1 MNSNLSGQLLSKVM
15 GWSDEELANELPWLQ
30 FMAGMKY
37 DSYDQFMPGNRFLAS
52 LVQWMTQFDSVEE
65 RQLVYDFLK
74 KNLIFISSTQITY
87 LIKLLNTTKIRQDL
101 IKRVADELKIPSY
114 LVRRIEE
121 TEEFKS
127 SFHCSMI
134 VGLSDGAHIDV
145 LRRAAGLSNDQVLTN
160 YYPDED
166 KANDMLNVL
175 QKIESVNAKF
185 TTLYLIDDFTAS
197 GTSFIRKEENAYK
210 GKLCKVLDQFADNG
224 SPMYKLFDSKKM
236 IYIRV
241 FFCVATEYALAYLRE
256 AINAYVAEKGIA
268 SRFKIEIDSVQIIN
282 DDISRQI
289 KENNGLHVL
298 VQKYFKDSE
307 EIMTKSYRKG
317 KCDQPYWG
325 YNEGALPIVLSHN
338 TPNNSLPILWQNT
351 TYFKG
356 LFPRVNRHIQ

>member
-1 MNSNLSGQLLSKVM
+1 MNSTLSGQLLSKVM
-15 GWSDEELANELPWLQ
+15 GWSDEELAHELPWLQ
-30 FMAGMKY
+30 FMASMKY

-52 LVQWMTQFDSVEE
+52 LVQWMTQFDSVED

-87 LIKLLNTTKIRQDL
+87 LIKLLYTTKIRQDL
-101 IKRVADELKIPSY
+101 IKRVADELKISPY

-121 TEEFKS
+121 TKEFKS
-127 SFHCSMI
+127 SFRRSLV

-166 KANDMLNVL
+166 KSKDMLDEL
-175 QKIESVNAKF
+175 QKIESANAKF
-185 TTLYLIDDFTAS
+185 ATLYLIDDFTAS
-197 GTSFIRKEENAYK
+197 GTSFIRKEENVYK
-210 GKLCKVLDQFADNG
+210 GKLYKVLEQLADNRY
-224 SPMYKLFDSKKM
+224 PMYKLFDSEKM

-241 FFCVATEYALAYLRE
+241 FFCVATEYALSYLRE
-256 AINAYVAEKGIA
+256 AINTYIVEKGM
-268 SRFKIEIDSVQIIN
+268 SYRFKIEIDSVQIIK
-282 DDISRQI
+282 DDISLQI
-289 KENNGLHVL
+289 KENNELHVL

-307 EIMTKSYRKG
+307 EVMTKSYRKG

-325 YNEGALPIVLSHN
+325 YNEGALPIILSHN

-351 TYFKG
+351 TNFKG